1 MRPRKKKW
9 RKLIFTIIL
18 LFISILSF
26 NKIYDDFKLAEKNVK
41 INKLINAAQEM
52 KINTY
57 SDGITYYIASNGTSA
72 DGTNIDDPMSLEIAN
87 KKTYYGNDKVL
98 FKKGDTFYGIIQFNV
113 NANENNLFYIGS
125 YGSETEEMPIITTSI
140 YVDNENAW
148 NEFDENIYRLDLS
161 NRDYIKGYYTTST
174 QLYNIGFFRDENN
187 NIFGNKKSNLNSLT
201 NNFDFFCEN
210 NYMYVKAEENPTKLL
225 GKITFATRTS
235 IVRISSNTILDG
247 IKIKDSGGHG
257 ITKNGYTSYSIITN
271 CIIENI
277 GGAYQNG
284 TTIRYGNGIEFWN
297 QAKNTIVQ
305 NCIFRNIYDAAY
317 TLQGSSVTDGFF
329 NNICQNNIFIKCTY
343 PLEFSCR
350 YLDSTENCFLDGTT
364 VENNIIIDQAR
375 GWGYEVRDDKY
386 QPANIVSWTIP
397 ENTGE
402 KNTFKNNRCYN
413 SKALYYKSSVTTVE
427 TYKNAIEADYNT
439 YYLNDDTIFFIDTTT
454 HKDISI
460 LDEYGF
466 DQNSTFNYLSDTEI
480 EEISNPDIL
489 NSNDYDEIKA
499 YYDAFDIKYR
509 NSHAT
514 AELLTSLDEVLG
526 KNEYANILQNST
538 INEQYEELKNGIN
551 NLSQNIDIITADSV
565 SYTYECLYNLIST
578 ITNEYLNNNL
588 SSMNEKT
595 LISLIEDLDNVSD
608 NYKEIYSYYVTNDNI
623 DVTTVKDTLNNVIN
637 KYNANLDIENI
648 GQLEKIITIA
658 KDIYNNSITTE
669 NAYENILNKQRII
682 NISNIVNNIID
693 TKISNLVE
701 EEKSKIK
708 VEYDKDINTPTNES
722 ITATI
727 TVGEYTT
734 ITNNGGSNKH
744 KFDQNG
750 TFTFELD
757 IKGTKVSVQVTI
769 ANINKDYNI
778 EKGYISNIAKN
789 TQILDFKDN
798 LGIKQF
804 TITRDGKT
812 ININEDVVATGD
824 VLKFDNKEYTLI
836 VCGDINSDGDC
847 GIHDLIS
854 YRKYLLD
861 YTQYD
866 NIREMAAD
874 VNQDSILDLKD
885 LVGIRNILLD

>member
-1 MRPRKKKW
+1 MRPKKRK
-9 RKLIFTIIL
+9 RIIIL
-18 LFISILSF
+18 LLFIIILLTTAF
-26 NKIYDDFKLAEKNVK
+26 NVLYIGVK
-41 INKLINAAQEM
+41 HIDIGKKVSTNSKQEIEG
-52 KINTY
+52 K
-57 SDGITYYIASNGTSA
+57 TYYISSDGNSNEGTDINA
-72 DGTNIDDPMSLEIAN
+72 PMSLNIAKT
-87 KKTYYGNDKVL
+87 KKYKDGDRIL
-98 FKKGDTFYGIIQFNV
+98 FKCGDVFYGQLSFSISASKEAPVIIS
-113 NANENNLFYIGS
+113 S
-125 YGSETEEMPIITTSI
+125 YGEGNMPIISVAKI
-140 YVDNENAW
+140 INDRNIWKQYSNEV
-148 NEFDENIYRLDLS
+148 FMVDLS
-161 NRDYIKGYYTTST
+161 NPNNFEGYKEIDESSCD
-174 QLYNIGFFRDENN
+174 IGFFTTSDGKIIGQRKKTLDELQDNN
-187 NIFGNKKSNLNSLT
+187 DFYCDGQFFYIKSYT
-201 NNFDFFCEN
+201 
-210 NYMYVKAEENPTKLL
+210 NPTDYFGEIKLSTKKDL
-225 GKITFATRTS
+225 LALSNNTEVYNLSLEYT
-235 IVRISSNTILDG
+235 SSNAIV
-247 IKIKDSGGHG
+247 KR
-257 ITKNGYTSYSIITN
+257 SYPISNVYLHN
-271 CIIENI
+271 CILNCI
-277 GGAYQNG
+277 GGSFQKG
-284 TTIRYGNGIEFWN
+284 TYSRYGNGIEFLGGAN
-297 QAKNTIVQ
+297 DIILENNLIKNV
-305 NCIFRNIYDAAY
+305 YDAGI
-317 TLQGSSVTDGFF
+317 TLQGSTGEW
-329 NNICQNNIFIKCTY
+329 NNVII
-343 PLEFSCR
+343 R
-350 YLDSTENCFLDGTT
+350 
-364 VENNIIIDQAR
+364 NNIIINACYSFELWASETSNGMKNVEIYNNITINQGK
-375 GWGYEVRDDKY
+375 GWAQEVRPNPYNSANYVFYTFGDNAEMDINVHDNKY
-386 QPANIVSWTIP
+386 YNSIRLYYILYSTKDRFISKIK
-397 ENTGE
+397 NDN
-402 KNTFKNNRCYN
+402 NTFYLQDGTYAVN
-413 SKALYYKSSVTTVE
+413 SASYD
-427 TYKNAIEADYNT
+427 AIES
-439 YYLNDDTIFFIDTTT
+439 YL
-454 HKDISI
+454 H
-460 LDEYGF
+460 DEYKT
-466 DQNSTFNYLSDTEI
+466 DLNSTFNYLSDTEI

-489 NSNDYDEIKA
+489 NSNDYNAIKA

-551 NLSQNIDIITADSV
+551 NLSQNIDIITTDSV

-578 ITNEYLNNNL
+578 ITSEYYNGKLTNVNE
-588 SSMNEKT
+588 ET

-608 NYKEIYSYYVTNDNI
+608 KYNKIYSYYVTNDNI
-623 DVTTVKDTLNNVIN
+623 DVTTVKDALNNVIN

-648 GQLEKIITIA
+648 GQLEKIITTA

-669 NAYENILNKQRII
+669 NAYGNILNKQRII

-727 TVGEYTT
+727 TVGDHTT

-789 TQILDFKDN
+789 TKILDFKDN

>member
-9 RKLIFTIIL
+9 RKLIFTIIF

-26 NKIYDDFKLAEKNVK
+26 NKIYDDFKIAERNDK

-52 KINTY
+52 QINTY
-57 SDGITYYIASNGTSA
+57 NDGTTYYVASNGTSA
-72 DGTNIDDPMSLEIAN
+72 DGTNIDDPMSIETAN

-148 NEFDENIYRLDLS
+148 SEFDENIYRLDLS
-161 NRDYIKGYYTTST
+161 NRDYINGYYTTST
-174 QLYNIGFFRDENN
+174 QLYNIGFFRDEKN
-187 NIFGNKKSNLNSLT
+187 NIFGNKKSNLDSLI
-201 NNFDFFCEN
+201 NNFDFYCEN
-210 NYMYVKAEENPTKLL
+210 NYIYVKAEENPTKLL
-225 GKITFATRTS
+225 GKITFATRNN
-235 IVRISSNTILDG
+235 IVYIYSNTILDG
-247 IKIKDSGGHG
+247 IVIKDTGAHG
-257 ITKNGYTSYSIITN
+257 VTKGEKDLENVIITS
-271 CIIENI
+271 CIIQNI
-277 GGAYQNG
+277 GGSYHSG
-284 TTIRYGNGIEFWN
+284 TTRYGNGIEFFN
-297 QAKNTIVQ
+297 QSSNTIIE
-305 NCIFRNIYDAAY
+305 NCIFKNIYDAAY
-317 TLQGSSVTDGFF
+317 TLQGTAVTNGFY
-329 NNICQNNIFIKCTY
+329 NNVCRNNIFIKCTY
-343 PLEFSCR
+343 PFEFSCHNN
-350 YLDSTENCFLDGTT
+350 YNTDGVDLEGTI

-397 ENTGE
+397 ESTGE

-413 SKALYYKSSVTTVE
+413 SRALYYKSAATTVE
-427 TYKNAIEADYNT
+427 TYKEAIEADFNT
-439 YYLNDDTIFFIDTTT
+439 YYLNNDTIFFIDTST
-454 HKDISI
+454 HKDMSI

-466 DQNSTFNYLSDTEI
+466 DQNSTFNYLSDAEI

-489 NSNDYDEIKA
+489 NSNDYNEIKA

-514 AELLTSLDEVLG
+514 TELLTSLGEVLG
-526 KNEYANILQNST
+526 KTEYANILQNST
-538 INEQYEELKNGIN
+538 INAQYEELQNAIN
-551 NLSQNIDIITADSV
+551 NLCQNIDIINSDSV

-578 ITNEYLNNNL
+578 ITSEYYNSKLANI
-588 SSMNEKT
+588 SEET

-608 NYKEIYSYYVTNDNI
+608 KYKEIYSYYITNDNI
-623 DVTTVKDTLNNVIN
+623 DLTTVKNTLNNAIN
-637 KYNANLDIENI
+637 KYNDNLDLDI
-648 GQLEKIITIA
+648 GKLETIITTA
-658 KDIYNNSITTE
+658 KDLYNNSITTE
-669 NAYENILNKQRII
+669 NVSENILNKQRII
-682 NISNIVNNIID
+682 NISNIANNIID
-693 TKISNLVE
+693 TKIAKVIE
-701 EEKSKIK
+701 EEKSLIK

-727 TVGEYTT
+727 TVGDHTT

-757 IKGTKVSVQVTI
+757 IKGIKVSVQVTI
-769 ANINKDYNI
+769 SNINKEYTI
-778 EKGYISNIAKN
+778 EQGYITNIVKN
-789 TQILDFKDN
+789 TQILNFKDN
-798 LGIKQF
+798 LGISNF
-804 TITRDGKT
+804 TISRNGQT

-824 VLKFDNKEYTLI
+824 VLKFDNKEYVLI

-847 GIHDLIS
+847 GIHDLVS

-861 YTQYD
+861 YAQYD
-866 NIREMAAD
+866 NIRQMAAD
-874 VNQDSILDLKD
+874 INQDKVLDIKD
-885 LVGIRNILLD
+885 LVGIRKIVLD

>member
-1 MRPRKKKW
+1 MLPRK
-9 RKLIFTIIL
+9 RKIIKAIIIILIFFIIPIVFKVVPKKNESEKEGQL
-18 LFISILSF
+18 K
-26 NKIYDDFKLAEKNVK
+26 KIMHQAEIFARNE
-41 INKLINAAQEM
+41 NY
-52 KINTY
+52 T
-57 SDGITYYIASNGTSA
+57 GTTYYISSNGNSK
-72 DGTNIDDPMSLEIAN
+72 DGTDINDPMSLDIAN
-87 KKTYYGNDKVL
+87 TKTFYGGDKVL
-98 FKKGDTFYGIIQFNV
+98 LKRGDIFFGTINFNV
-113 NANENNLFYIGS
+113 DADENDMFYIGA
-125 YGSETEEMPIITTSI
+125 YGDEKLEKPIITTSYYITNDDAWQKYENDI
-140 YVDNENAW
+140 YV
-148 NEFDENIYRLDLS
+148 IDLS
-161 NRDYIKGYYTTST
+161 NRNNFFGFYTYYAL
-174 QLYNIGFFRDENN
+174 LYDIGFFRDENN
-187 NIFGNKKSNLNSLT
+187 NIYGNKKTALNELK
-201 NNFDFFCEN
+201 NEFDFYCEGK
-210 NYMYVKAEENPTKLL
+210 YLYVKSFENPSKKL
-225 GKITFATRTS
+225 GKITLSNNNT
-235 IVRISSNTILDG
+235 IVSLCSNTIIDG
-247 IKIKDSGGHG
+247 IIIKDGGAHG
-257 ITKNGYTSYSIITN
+257 IVKKTDIKNVYINN
-271 CIIENI
+271 CIIMNI

-284 TTIRYGNGIEFWN
+284 TTRYGNGIEFWN
-297 QAKNTIVQ
+297 QAENTIVQ
-305 NCIFRNIYDAAY
+305 NCIFKDIYDAAY
-317 TLQGSSVTDGFF
+317 TLQGSSSTDGFS
-329 NNICQNNIFIKCTY
+329 NNVCLNNIFIRCTY
-343 PLEFSCR
+343 PFEFFVHNQ
-350 YLDSTENCFLDGTT
+350 YSTQNCFFEGTT
-364 VENNIIIDQAR
+364 IKNNIIINQGK
-375 GWGYEVRDDKY
+375 GWGYDTRPDQN
-386 QPANIVSWTIP
+386 QPSNVVIWRIP
-397 ENTGE
+397 KNTGE
-402 KNTFKNNRCYN
+402 KNIFKNNICYN
-413 SKALYYKSSVTTVE
+413 SRALYYKSSETTLE
-427 TYKNAIEADYNT
+427 TYKNSIEADYNT
-439 YYLNDDTIFFIDTTT
+439 YYLDNDTIFFIDTTT

-466 DQNSTFNYLSDTEI
+466 DQNSTFNYISDTEI

-489 NSNDYDEIKA
+489 NSNDYNEIKA
-499 YYDAFDIKYR
+499 YFDAFDIKYR

-526 KNEYANILQNST
+526 KNEYENILQNST

-578 ITNEYLNNNL
+578 ITSEFYNGKLTN
-588 SSMNEKT
+588 MNEKA

-608 NYKEIYSYYVTNDNI
+608 NYKKIYSYYVTNDNI
-623 DVTTVKDTLNNVIN
+623 NLTTVKDTLNNVIN
-637 KYNANLDIENI
+637 KYNANLDIDNI
-648 GQLEKIITIA
+648 GLLEKIITKA

-682 NISNIVNNIID
+682 NISNIVTNIID
-693 TKISNLVE
+693 TKINKLVE

-708 VEYDKDINTPTNES
+708 VEYDKDINTPTSES

-727 TVGEYTT
+727 TVGDHTT

-789 TQILDFKDN
+789 TKILDFKDN

-874 VNQDSILDLKD
+874 VNQDSVLDLKD

>member
-9 RKLIFTIIL
+9 RKLIFTIIF

-26 NKIYDDFKLAEKNVK
+26 NKIYDDFKIAERNDK

-52 KINTY
+52 QINTY
-57 SDGITYYIASNGTSA
+57 NDGTTYYVASNGTSA
-72 DGTNIDDPMSLEIAN
+72 DGTNIDDPMSLETAN

-113 NANENNLFYIGS
+113 NANENNLLYIGS

-148 NEFDENIYRLDLS
+148 SEFDENIYRLDLS
-161 NRDYIKGYYTTST
+161 NRDYINGYYTTST
-174 QLYNIGFFRDENN
+174 QLYNIGFFRDEKN
-187 NIFGNKKSNLNSLT
+187 NIFGNKKSNLDSLI
-201 NNFDFFCEN
+201 NNFDFYCEN
-210 NYMYVKAEENPTKLL
+210 NYIYVKAEENPTKLL
-225 GKITFATRTS
+225 GKITFATRNN
-235 IVRISSNTILDG
+235 IVYIYHNTILDG
-247 IKIKDSGGHG
+247 IVIKDTGAHG
-257 ITKNGYTSYSIITN
+257 VTKGEKALENVIITN
-271 CIIENI
+271 CIIQNI
-277 GGAYQNG
+277 GGSYHSG
-284 TTIRYGNGIEFWN
+284 TTRYGNGIEFFN
-297 QAKNTIVQ
+297 QSSNTIIE
-305 NCIFRNIYDAAY
+305 NCIFKNIYDAAY
-317 TLQGSSVTDGFF
+317 TLQGTAVTNGFY
-329 NNICQNNIFIKCTY
+329 NNVCKNNIFIKCTY
-343 PLEFSCR
+343 PFEFSCHNNH
-350 YLDSTENCFLDGTT
+350 STDGVDLEGTI

-397 ENTGE
+397 ESTGE

-413 SKALYYKSSVTTVE
+413 SRALYYKSAATTVE
-427 TYKNAIEADYNT
+427 TYKEAIEADFNT
-439 YYLNDDTIFFIDTTT
+439 YYLNNDTIFFIDTST
-454 HKDISI
+454 HKDMSI

-466 DQNSTFNYLSDTEI
+466 DQNSTFNYLSDAEI

-489 NSNDYDEIKA
+489 NLNDYNEIKA

-514 AELLTSLDEVLG
+514 TELLTSLGEVLG
-526 KNEYANILQNST
+526 KTEYANILQNST
-538 INEQYEELKNGIN
+538 INAQYEELQNAIN
-551 NLSQNIDIITADSV
+551 NLCQNIDIINSDSV

-578 ITNEYLNNNL
+578 ITSEYYNSKLANI
-588 SSMNEKT
+588 SEET

-608 NYKEIYSYYVTNDNI
+608 KYKEIYSYYITNDNI
-623 DVTTVKDTLNNVIN
+623 DLTTVKNTLNNAIN
-637 KYNANLDIENI
+637 KYNDNLDLDI
-648 GQLEKIITIA
+648 GKLETIITTA
-658 KDIYNNSITTE
+658 KDLYNNSITTE
-669 NAYENILNKQRII
+669 NVSENILNKQRII
-682 NISNIVNNIID
+682 NISNIANNIID
-693 TKISNLVE
+693 TKIAKVVE
-701 EEKSKIK
+701 EEKSLIK

-727 TVGEYTT
+727 TVGDHTT

-757 IKGTKVSVQVTI
+757 IKGIKVSVQVTI
-769 ANINKDYNI
+769 SNINKEYTI
-778 EKGYISNIAKN
+778 EQGYITNIVKN
-789 TQILDFKDN
+789 TQILNFKDN
-798 LGIKQF
+798 LGISNF
-804 TITRDGKT
+804 TISRNGQT

-824 VLKFDNKEYTLI
+824 VLKFDNKEYVLI

-847 GIHDLIS
+847 GIHDLVS

-866 NIREMAAD
+866 NIRQMAAD
-874 VNQDSILDLKD
+874 INQDKVLDIKD
-885 LVGIRNILLD
+885 LVGIRKIVLD

>member
-1 MRPRKKKW
+1 MLPRKKIKV
-9 RKLIFTIIL
+9 KLIIT
-18 LFISILSF
+18 ISIICILSLCF
-26 NKIYDDFKLAEKNVK
+26 FQLKNNYKISSEIQLKEIIKQADIISNNEN
-41 INKLINAAQEM
+41 NE
-52 KINTY
+52 
-57 SDGITYYIASNGTSA
+57 GITYYVSSYGTST
-72 DGTNIDDPMSLEIAN
+72 DGTNINEPMSLEIAN
-87 KKTYYGNDKVL
+87 TKTYYGGDRVL
-98 FKKGDTFYGIIQFNV
+98 FKRGETFYGVVQFNV
-113 NANENNLFYIGS
+113 NADENNMFYIGN
-125 YGSETEEMPIITTSI
+125 YGDEKLEKPIISGAMI
-140 YVDNENAW
+140 LQNLNAW
-148 NEFDENIYRLDLS
+148 ERDGELYKLDLS
-161 NRDYIKGYYTTST
+161 NQVNFNGLIDPSWDK
-174 QLYNIGFFRDENN
+174 YNIGTLQGENKV
-187 NIFGNKKSNLNSLT
+187 IYGNKKTDISKLINNNDFCVKDNFLYIKCQNNPKESYGHIEITLRNDLIKINNS
-201 NNFDFFCEN
+201 
-210 NYMYVKAEENPTKLL
+210 
-225 GKITFATRTS
+225 
-235 IVRISSNTILDG
+235 TILDG
-247 IKIKDSGGHG
+247 FIIENTGAHG
-257 ITKNGYTSYSIITN
+257 IAGASFNVYIKN
-271 CIIENI
+271 CIIQNI
-277 GGAYQNG
+277 GGSYINDSG
-284 TTIRYGNGIEFWN
+284 TRYGNGIEFWN
-297 QAKNTIVQ
+297 ASNNTIVE
-305 NCIFRNIYDAAY
+305 NCIFRNIYDAGY
-317 TLQGSSVTDGFF
+317 TLQGSTVKSGFY
-329 NNICQNNIFIKCTY
+329 NSICQNNIFINCTY
-343 PLEFSCR
+343 PIEISCHNSTNIDNCEF
-350 YLDSTENCFLDGTT
+350 ENNK
-364 VENNIIIDQAR
+364 VRNNIIINQ
-375 GWGYEVRDDKY
+375 GQGFGYETRPDKF
-386 QPANIVSWTIP
+386 QPANLVTWTLPYPKIKF
-397 ENTGE
+397 EYT
-402 KNTFKNNRCYN
+402 NNKVYN
-413 SKALYYKSSVTTVE
+413 SRALYYKGV
-427 TYKNAIEADYNT
+427 NASEDMYLRCIHSDNNL
-439 YYLNDDTIFFIDTTT
+439 YYITDSTLYF
-454 HKDISI
+454 
-460 LDEYGF
+460 LDVNKYQDLEYMQNQGL
-466 DQNSTFNYLSDTEI
+466 DLNSTFNYLSDTEI
-480 EEISNPDIL
+480 EETSNPDIL
-489 NSNDYDEIKA
+489 NSNDYNAIKA

-608 NYKEIYSYYVTNDNI
+608 KYNKIYSYYVTNDNI
-623 DVTTVKDTLNNVIN
+623 DVTTVKDTLNDVIN

-648 GQLEKIITIA
+648 GQLEKIITTA

-708 VEYDKDINTPTNES
+708 VEYDKDINAPTNES

-727 TVGEYTT
+727 TVGDHTT

-874 VNQDSILDLKD
+874 VNQDSVLDLKD